1 MGLLNQGLILLGTG
15 MVAVFAFLVL
25 LVWAMNQSA
34 KLAPKLSHMLPD
46 PEPVGVGDGKNN
58 DRAGDVDVGIAVAI
72 AAAMRKA
79 RK

>member
-15 MVAVFAFLVL
+15 MVVVCSFLAL
-25 LVWAMNQSA
+25 LVWVMNQSA
-34 KLAPKLSHMLPD
+34 KLAPKLSYMLPD
-46 PEPVGVGDGKNN
+46 PGPVGVGDGKNN
-58 DRAGDVDVGIAVAI
+58 DRAGGVDVGIAVAI